1 MAGLYLLG
9 LLHLEGVEAGET
21 LGIGRLLIA
30 SAFLIFSFSL
40 LPGMFGAPLGELDAF
55 VPAATSSGGL
65 SARGSGEPGP
75 LWMKN
80 QYQTALDQARQQNKL
95 VLVAF
100 TGYAC
105 TNCHWM
111 KANMFSRPEISDA
124 MKDLVLVELYTDG
137 TDKAS
142 EENQKLEDDKFQ
154 TVAIPYYAILDPD
167 GNVLAKMP
175 DRSTDPQFVLNFL
188 KTSKSSSSPTPA
200 G

>member
-1 MAGLYLLG
+1 M
-9 LLHLEGVEAGET
+9 
-21 LGIGRLLIA
+21 IA
-30 SAFLIFSFSL
+30 SVLLIFSFSL

-55 VPAATSSGGL
+55 VPAATSTGGFA
-65 SARGSGEPGP
+65 SAGGAEPGP
-75 LWMKN
+75 PWMKN
-80 QYQTALDQARQQNKL
+80 QYQAALDQARQQNKL

-111 KANMFSRPEISDA
+111 KANMFSRPEIAAA

-142 EENQKLEDDKFQ
+142 EQNQQLEDKMFQ
-154 TVAIPYYAILDPD
+154 TVAIPYYAIVDPD

-175 DRSTDPQFVLNFL
+175 DRSTDPQQVLAFL
-188 KTSKSSSSPTPA
+188 KTTKTSTVASTPA